1 MHHWIQILYL
11 KVYCNLIFNIV
22 NNLKL
27 ILILAHGYNCY
38 REFKTVI
45 CLEVVVRQQ
54 MNLDPEQ
61 KKFIELLPRVRN
73 GLITEDD
80 WKFLLTRESSPLL
93 LNQPKFKSATRL
105 FYDRNSVLEY
115 NNKKLIELRQ
125 PIVPLISKHSK
136 SCGKSLSDDL
146 FYGLPKDLYLSVE
159 AKVVLT
165 SNLWT
170 NVGLVNGA
178 NGVVRDIIYPI
189 KSELNILETLPDII
203 FVDFESYSGPA
214 FFREADMDKIIP
226 IYKLQTYN
234 RNFDCTREQFP
245 LKLNYAMTI
254 HKSQG
259 STLSSGVIDLG
270 KSELSLG
277 LGFVALSR
285 FKSIHDFVIEP
296 ITFQRL
302 LKINNHKS
310 LPLRLN
316 EEKRLNKLV
325 QLTKNK
331 YSRFL

>member
-1 MHHWIQILYL
+1 M
-11 KVYCNLIFNIV
+11 
-22 NNLKL
+22 
-27 ILILAHGYNCY
+27 
-38 REFKTVI
+38 
-45 CLEVVVRQQ
+45 
-54 MNLDPEQ
+54 
-61 KKFIELLPRVRN
+61 
-73 GLITEDD
+73 
-80 WKFLLTRESSPLL
+80 
-93 LNQPKFKSATRL
+93 
-105 FYDRNSVLEY
+105 
-115 NNKKLIELRQ
+115 
-125 PIVPLISKHSK
+125 
-136 SCGKSLSDDL
+136 
-146 FYGLPKDLYLSVE
+146 E

-214 FFREADMDKIIP
+214 FFREDDMDKIIP